1 MRGRSQY
8 IGADEVHALIG
19 KWQSIIGAQGMV
31 DIVGAG
37 YNYNPYSQGAYPYN
51 NLYGRGYPHQ
61 HHRHH
66 RRHGYGSYGYGSYG
80 NQYGGGYG
88 NPYGGYNQA
97 RPGLSF
103 WPNAFRDHRRAEL
116 QHRAYVM
123 GDPVAL
129 GALEILGAEDAAA
142 AAANGHPTDA
152 HLDAPPAPV
161 PPMPMPPPMPPPPP
175 PPPPV
180 TVMPSPP
187 PPMPPPPAPPPGPPD
202 AALAALPPGPH
213 HGYGHHHGHGHH
225 HHHFGHGGP
234 YPAQMYPAHPAYAYG
249 YAHAS
254 HPIAGRAQLV
264 ERPGPHRADRITLPM
279 SSGVAIF
286 PNTSAQ
292 ITSRPQAVAFR
303 PERIII
309 GGTPSSWI
317 VNDVKV
323 GNRSRFAQSGDV
335 PGEMFAATTID
346 GFVSMETVQTAMD
359 FVMVVTFVGDNQEG
373 APFVCGV
380 LGTAAV

>member
-1 MRGRSQY
+1 
-8 IGADEVHALIG
+8 
-19 KWQSIIGAQGMV
+19 
-31 DIVGAG
+31 
-37 YNYNPYSQGAYPYN
+37 
-51 NLYGRGYPHQ
+51 
-61 HHRHH
+61 
-66 RRHGYGSYGYGSYG
+66 
-80 NQYGGGYG
+80 
-88 NPYGGYNQA
+88 
-97 RPGLSF
+97 
-103 WPNAFRDHRRAEL
+103 
-116 QHRAYVM
+116 M
-123 GDPVAL
+123 GDPIAL

-142 AAANGHPTDA
+142 AAANGHAPDA
-152 HLDAPPAPV
+152 HLDAPPSPV

-175 PPPPV
+175 PPPV
-180 TVMPSPP
+180 TVMPPPP
-187 PPMPPPPAPPPGPPD
+187 PPMPPPSGPPPGPPD
-202 AALAALPPGPH
+202 AAFAALPPGPP

-234 YPAQMYPAHPAYAYG
+234 YPGQMYPAHPAHAYG

-323 GNRSRFAQSGDV
+323 GNRSQFAQSGDV

-373 APFVCGV
+373 AQFVCGV

>member
-1 MRGRSQY
+1 MSY
-8 IGADEVHALIG
+8 IGAEQARALL
-19 KWQSIIGAQGMV
+19 GAWHE
-31 DIVGAG
+31 IVGWQEAG
-37 YNYNPYSQGAYPYN
+37 RPSNIHHCPYG
-51 NLYGRGYPHQ
+51 GR
-61 HHRHH
+61 HHGH
-66 RRHGYGSYGYGSYG
+66 RRHFGYGTV
-80 NQYGGGYG
+80 YGGPAYGPYDYAPGYA
-88 NPYGGYNQA
+88 PAYAQGYYPTEVYPTQIYPA
-97 RPGLSF
+97 P
-103 WPNAFRDHRRAEL
+103 E
-116 QHRAYVM
+116 Y
-123 GDPVAL
+123 PVQVYPAPH
-129 GALEILGAEDAAA
+129 APHAAI
-142 AAANGHPTDA
+142 HPT
-152 HLDAPPAPV
+152 
-161 PPMPMPPPMPPPPP
+161 
-175 PPPPV
+175 
-180 TVMPSPP
+180 
-187 PPMPPPPAPPPGPPD
+187 
-202 AALAALPPGPH
+202 
-213 HGYGHHHGHGHH
+213 HGYPAQGYAIP
-225 HHHFGHGGP
+225 GHGGSS
-234 YPAQMYPAHPAYAYG
+234 PA
-249 YAHAS
+249 
-254 HPIAGRAQLV
+254 IV

-323 GNRSRFAQSGDV
+323 GNRSQFAQSGDV